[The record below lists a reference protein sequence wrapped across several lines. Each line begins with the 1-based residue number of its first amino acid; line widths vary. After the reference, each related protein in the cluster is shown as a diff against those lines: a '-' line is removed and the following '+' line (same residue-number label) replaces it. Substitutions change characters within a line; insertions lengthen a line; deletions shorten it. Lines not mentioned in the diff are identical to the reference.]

1 MPTAEGNHC
10 PCLCFTL
17 LTLQQGEWIQGESLG
32 TGSQLG
38 SSWMNRLV
46 MRSGES
52 FSAGWGHRRIWGEEE
67 KELLVLCAQ
76 GSREPALQ
84 AISSTAPFWAIWPV
98 YTDPIKLVT
107 QGHVYFLNEKIS
119 GNMMKWFY
127 FNKWSKDPISLCTI
141 WVQFLTPQ
149 TWFNLQRGWAGM
161 SRMIHAHKTH
171 PFLVGVSHSRRRP
184 GYQHRYVIYCWP
196 W

>member
-17 LTLQQGEWIQGESLG
+17 LTLHQGEWIQGESLG

-84 AISSTAPFWAIWPV
+84 AISSTAPFWAI
-98 YTDPIKLVT
+98 
-107 QGHVYFLNEKIS
+107 
-119 GNMMKWFY
+119 
-127 FNKWSKDPISLCTI
+127 
-141 WVQFLTPQ
+141 
-149 TWFNLQRGWAGM
+149 
-161 SRMIHAHKTH
+161 
-171 PFLVGVSHSRRRP
+171 
-184 GYQHRYVIYCWP
+184 
-196 W
+196 